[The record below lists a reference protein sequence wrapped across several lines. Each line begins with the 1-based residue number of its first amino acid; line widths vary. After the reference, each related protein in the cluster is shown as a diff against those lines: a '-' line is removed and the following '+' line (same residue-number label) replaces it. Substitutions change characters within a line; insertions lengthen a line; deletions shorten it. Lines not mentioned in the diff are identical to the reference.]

1 MNKALRLLQNI
12 SNNNLNC
19 IELQKSIKLSG
30 LVSLFYYNDQA
41 LPIDLF
47 EEDSKKQKQFLKL
60 FKELKTL
67 TEKEELL
74 KREEAHWN
82 KSFSLSELQ
91 EFLAAV
97 ARKSTRLN
105 SSHVRISY
113 AVFCLKKKKKKQK
126 KIKL

>member
-74 KREEAHWN
+74 NVKKPIGTKDLVFRN
-82 KSFSLSELQ
+82 YKNFLLQLLSQ
-91 EFLAAV
+91 PGSA
-97 ARKSTRLN
+97 
-105 SSHVRISY
+105 
-113 AVFCLKKKKKKQK
+113 
-126 KIKL
+126 

>member
-74 KREEAHWN
+74 KREEAHR
-82 KSFSLSELQ
+82 SE
-91 EFLAAV
+91 ERRV
-97 ARKSTRLN
+97 GKECRSRW
-105 SSHVRISY
+105 SPYH
-113 AVFCLKKKKKKQK
+113 
-126 KIKL
+126 